1 MSPHL
6 WPYEAKLLGAAAA
19 GIRSVA
25 PGAVAE
31 THISNSSSPTFATAF
46 YQAMKDG
53 AVGPDVAGFSFY
65 PTATPAPNTRL
76 KDLSDTVAAVHGQ
89 LGMPSFLAEVG
100 YPAAPMSGTSYFS
113 TWNGA
118 LASYPLTETGQ
129 HDLFHDLASWGAT
142 GALTGVRP
150 WAPDVFVTDWAP
162 MSFFSLPDGS
172 VVGLARAGLDAI
184 AQGTATP
191 DANALKD

>member
-53 AVGPDVAGFSFY
+53 AVGLDVAGFSFY